1 MQVSAV
7 KTIVRMPAATWRF
20 VRRWPVIPGVV
31 LIMMA
36 MFAIFSNLIAPYGPF
51 GGELREALSPPV
63 WYPEGSRSHLLGTDH
78 VGRDL
83 MSRIIYGARVT
94 LRISA
99 ISLSA
104 GIITGTILGLVAGYF
119 GGVVDEFC
127 MRLIDIWG
135 SIPPILIGMVAAMV
149 LGPKET
155 TLMGVLALFAWSS
168 VGRQVRAE
176 ALSLKTRDY
185 VALSKVA
192 GASTFRIMFMHILPG
207 VVNTVVVIA
216 TLLIGGLIMSE
227 AFLSYM
233 GAGIPSPTPAWGL
246 MTAEGKDYL
255 TMAWW
260 NAFFPGLAIF
270 LTVVS
275 LNFVG
280 DWTRDRLDP
289 RLRQLD

>member
-1 MQVSAV
+1 LQAPSVR
-7 KTIVRMPAATWRF
+7 IVARAPGATWRF
-20 VRRWPVIPGVV
+20 VRRWPVIPGIV

-36 MFAIFSNLIAPYGPF
+36 VFAIFPNLIAPYGPYE
-51 GGELREALSPPV
+51 GKVGLAHTPPI
-63 WYPEGSRSHLLGTDH
+63 WYPVGSRDHLLGTDH

-83 MSRIIYGARVT
+83 LSRIIYGARVS

-99 ISLSA
+99 VALGC
-104 GIITGTILGLVAGYF
+104 GIIAGTALGLVAGYF
-119 GGVVDEFC
+119 GGLVDEFC
-127 MRLIDIWG
+127 MRLIDVWG
-135 SIPPILIGMVAAMV
+135 AIPPILVGMVAAMV
-149 LGPKET
+149 FGASAV

-168 VGRQVRAE
+168 AGRQVRAE

-185 VALSKVA
+185 VALSRVA
-192 GASTFRIMFMHILPG
+192 GASTARVMLIHILPG

-255 TMAWW
+255 AMAWW
-260 NAFFPGLAIF
+260 EAFFPGVAIF

-275 LNFVG
+275 LNFIG

-289 RLRQLD
+289 RLRQLM

>member
-1 MQVSAV
+1 MEVPAV
-7 KTIVRMPAATWRF
+7 KTIVRMPTTTWRF
-20 VRRWPVIPGVV
+20 VRRWPVIPGII
-31 LIMMA
+31 LTMMA
-36 MFAIFSNLIAPYGPF
+36 IFAILPNLIAPYSPYE
-51 GGELREALSPPV
+51 GELREALSPPV
-63 WYPEGSRSHLLGTDH
+63 WDMEGSRSHLLGTDH

-83 MSRIIYGARVT
+83 LSRIIYGARVT

-99 ISLSA
+99 VSLSA
-104 GIITGTILGLVAGYF
+104 GIMAGTILGLVAGYF

-135 SIPPILIGMVAAMV
+135 SIPPILVGMVAAMV
-149 LGPKET
+149 LSPSET

-185 VALSKVA
+185 VALSRVA
-192 GASTFRIMFMHILPG
+192 GASTFRIIFMHILPG
-207 VVNTVVVIA
+207 VVNTVVVVA
-216 TLLIGGLIMSE
+216 TLLIGGLIMME

-260 NAFFPGLAIF
+260 NTFFPGLAIF

-275 LNFVG
+275 LNFIG